1 MVFKFWSKASQ
12 LDQNFVDFWTLPLYH
27 HVININKEDRLLVNN
42 LVDFVNTV
50 HFDFYSANRINEH
63 VRIDSI
69 VLHDSIFIREKSDT
83 VFFTKYRTLYR
94 ERLLRDTVV
103 QCDTIYV
110 EREVSIEKKDHFP
123 YLLLFVAIIL
133 FLLWRSGVLG
143 VLRKLFFKI

>member
-1 MVFKFWSKASQ
+1 MFILKII
-12 LDQNFVDFWTLPLYH
+12 LTMRN
-27 HVININKEDRLLVNN
+27 VIGLSLSLLILFFAGCSSVERSN
-42 LVDFVNTV
+42 
-50 HFDFYSANRINEH
+50 FDFYSANRINEH

-83 VFFTKYRTLYR
+83 VFFTKYRTFYR

-123 YLLLFVAIIL
+123 YLLFFVAIIL